1 MYDASS
7 KIFTLPVTVE
17 FEDID
22 SYKIVHNTRILDYL
36 ERARVRFLTG
46 EMGLDLYP
54 EGTGIVVYN
63 LEVRF
68 NKAAFLLDRLEVKV
82 FVSSMDTYRLTL
94 GYRLL
99 RRREVLARASCG
111 LAFMDTAAGILTA
124 APESYRERIEPYI
137 IKKPSADT
145 TTVK

>member
-22 SYKIVHNTRILDYL
+22 SYQIVHNTRLLDYL

-54 EGTGIVVYN
+54 EGTGIVVFN

-68 NKAAFLLDRLEVKV
+68 NRAAVLLDRLEVKV
-82 FVSSMDTYRLTL
+82 YVTSMDTHRLTL

-99 RRREVLARASCG
+99 RGSEVLARASCG
-111 LAFMDTAAGILTA
+111 LAFMDRRTGALTA
-124 APESYRERIEPYI
+124 APDVYRERIAPYI
-137 IKKPSADT
+137 VEKKPFRNPLS
-145 TTVK
+145 